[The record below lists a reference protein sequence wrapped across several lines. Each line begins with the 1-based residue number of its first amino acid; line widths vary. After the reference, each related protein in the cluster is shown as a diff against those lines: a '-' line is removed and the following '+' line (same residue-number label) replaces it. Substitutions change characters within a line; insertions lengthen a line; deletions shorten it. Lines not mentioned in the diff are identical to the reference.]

1 MTSELIHIVVLTR
14 GPDCQILAKHVGIED
29 GVGGSDQRPG
39 NTGLKP
45 GNTAHKPALKK
56 RTDIR
61 TLECKRGFTES
72 LRHFHILSF
81 EYGDSDERNV
91 ESEADDAIGNLLCD
105 TVPAFFCVF
114 LLSSLPKI

>member
-1 MTSELIHIVVLTR
+1 MTSELEGSHRCGIHFVVLTR
-14 GPDCQILAKHVGIED
+14 GPDCQILAKHVLMDD
-29 GVGGSDQRPG
+29 GAGGRDQRPG

-61 TLECKRGFTES
+61 TFECKSKRGFTES
-72 LRHFHILSF
+72 LRHFHILCF

-91 ESEADDAIGNLLCD
+91 DSEADDAENN
-105 TVPAFFCVF
+105 
-114 LLSSLPKI
+114 S